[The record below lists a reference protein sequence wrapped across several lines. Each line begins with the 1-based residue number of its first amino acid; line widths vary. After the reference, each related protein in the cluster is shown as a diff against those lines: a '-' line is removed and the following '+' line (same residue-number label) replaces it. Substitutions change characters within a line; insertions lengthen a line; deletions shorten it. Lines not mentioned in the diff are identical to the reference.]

1 MLKNDTLINGTSCR
15 GLYGSLPPPPTPGS
29 FHSDI
34 IAYIGH
40 LNQDKKFYEDTV
52 VSNLC
57 KFVSLI
63 CASLWKINT
72 KNKLKI
78 MLQTFQE
85 FGQSCSCS
93 LANELFSHNIA
104 TQSLKG
110 ILCLFTFKKTR

>member
-15 GLYGSLPPPPTPGS
+15 GLYGKPPPPSPGS

-34 IAYIGH
+34 LAYIGH

-78 MLQTFQE
+78 ML
-85 FGQSCSCS
+85 
-93 LANELFSHNIA
+93 
-104 TQSLKG
+104 
-110 ILCLFTFKKTR
+110 